1 MSDQSLQSAIERV
14 EIVEQEASQTKRPL
28 DAFVD
33 HQKRALEETGKAIE
47 ALLPDGFK
55 SHSKEA
61 GKEFAKGLKVLVDA
75 AVGEIEKAS
84 REIDKQMRQRQQPN
98 TTTVTDASDDRPSS
112 TGAQKVKVQVD

>member
-1 MSDQSLQSAIERV
+1 MSDTQPQDIQREIK
-14 EIVEQEASQTKRPL
+14 IVEDGAPKAQSPL
-28 DAFVD
+28 ETFVE

-55 SHSKEA
+55 EHSKEA

-75 AVGEIEKAS
+75 AVSEVEKAS
-84 REIDKQMRQRQQPN
+84 RELDKQFRARQQQSAAP
-98 TTTVTDASDDRPSS
+98 TDESERPSS